1 MEGSR
6 LSFIIRA
13 TYDVLPTP
21 KNLNQWFGED
31 PSHSL
36 CQTPATLRHSLT
48 ACKTQGRYTWRH
60 NQVLRQLAITLEGRR
75 TTTNALPLSTPGFS
89 NTTSFVKAG
98 QLPEK
103 PLARKEPTHPDTAH
117 RIPHAMRDRVQSELN
132 RMMALGVITPV
143 TEALEWV
150 SSMLVA
156 TKKNKGEIRIC
167 INPKD
172 LNTAIKRPRYP
183 MHLVGEIT
191 AQMADANVLTVLDA
205 KSSFCQ
211 ILLEHKSSK
220 LTPFSTPFGR
230 YKCLRMP
237 FGISS
242 AS

>member
-1 MEGSR
+1 MVREEVPSILGADACHDMG
-6 LSFIIRA
+6 LISFNPSVCPLTIGCDFTHHIL
-13 TYDVLPTP
+13 TQYKDLFNDMLGKLPV
-21 KNLNQWFGED
+21 
-31 PSHSL
+31 
-36 CQTPATLRHSLT
+36 
-48 ACKTQGRYTWRH
+48 RYTITIDPE
-60 NQVLRQLAITLEGRR
+60 AIPVVR
-75 TTTNALPLSTPGFS
+75 P
-89 NTTSFVKAG
+89 
-98 QLPEK
+98 
-103 PLARKEPTHPDTAH
+103 AH
-117 RIPHAMRDRVQSELN
+117 KIPNAMRDRVQSELN

-143 TEALEWV
+143 TEALDWV

-183 MHLVGEIT
+183 MHLVGKIT